1 MNLLYIFLE
10 REVKVIPLSSNL
22 EYKNI
27 LFKVDDN
34 QPFAIY
40 NGETLKIPINEI
52 VNIGDII
59 FMAGQ
64 IRQ

>member
-10 REVKVIPLSSNL
+10 SEVKVIPLSSNL

-40 NGETLKIPINEI
+40 NGETLKLPTNELAT
-52 VNIGDII
+52 V
-59 FMAGQ
+59 F
-64 IRQ
+64 